1 MRENIQRYWQ
11 TWINKRIPKNDEIEL
26 SQRSIFIIPSKVGL
40 VFSLLLILLLV
51 TAINYQN
58 SLIFGLSFWLFSV
71 AMSAMI
77 FSFRNLS
84 GLIIKASH
92 PTYGFVDDH
101 VEIPIRLQ
109 SNKREYQGLQL
120 FWPQHGIKNNK
131 EYEANT
137 IRDVAIIK
145 GQEKEIT
152 IPYQLKKRGYLETP
166 RLSLKSYYPF
176 GLYKCWTWLSLKT
189 PGIVF
194 PKPIF
199 TPFIAGEGEGDD
211 MPSDVSLLVGNDE
224 FLGFRNYQV
233 GDSLKHVAWK
243 YLAKG
248 KGLLSKEYDSQQLSM
263 QWLDW
268 YCLQSMPIETRLS
281 HLCGWV
287 LQAEKENRAYGLRLP
302 NITIPPSHGDQHRT
316 HCLTQLALYNINSND
331 SQKTNGFY

>member
-1 MRENIQRYWQ
+1 MNKKMKSYWNK
-11 TWINKRIPKNDEIEL
+11 WINRRIPASEKVEL

-40 VFSLLLILLLV
+40 MFSLLLLLLMV

-58 SLIFGLSFWLFSV
+58 SLIFALTFWLFSI

-84 GLIIKASH
+84 GLIIKTSH
-92 PTYGFVDDH
+92 PVFGFVGDH
-101 VEIPIRLQ
+101 IEIPILLK
-109 SNKREYQGLQL
+109 SNKREHQGLKI
-120 FWPQHGIKNNK
+120 FWPQAKDEKPDVREVLIN
-131 EYEANT
+131 AN
-137 IRDVAIIK
+137 
-145 GQEKEIT
+145 QEKEIT
-152 IPYQLKKRGYLETP
+152 IAFQLHARGHLITP
-166 RLSLKSYYPF
+166 RLSLKSNYPF

-194 PKPIF
+194 PNPIF
-199 TPFIAGEGEGDD
+199 TPFIAGEGDGSD
-211 MPSDVSLLVGNDE
+211 MPSDVSLSIGNDE
-224 FLGFRNYQV
+224 FMGFRNYQI

-268 YCLQSMPIETRLS
+268 YSLQNMSLENRLS

-287 LQAEKENRAYGLRLP
+287 LQAEQEGRAYGLRLP
-302 NITIPPSHGDQHRT
+302 TGLIQPNHGDQHRT
-316 HCLTQLALYNINSND
+316 NCLTQLALYGDIND
-331 SQKTNGFY
+331 QY